1 MYRRRHGTSHYHRA
15 RLIKFRYWPQP
26 AAPRLK
32 HRGLLLNQGLGL
44 VLSRLATSIKL
55 CNSLCF
61 TAQKVRRALR
71 RIFLA
76 LCLTQI
82 LGGCGEDN
90 EAIKTQGIKALN
102 DWFLASASDNPPSC
116 HGFGLVKFYDASCA
130 DMYQHAAKIEPE
142 SRTITSSRLLKCFG
156 QGAQELCGEFVEIWL
171 NSMDTGGNPIQEGAV
186 LKRDDGVF
194 RLYWYRSDALFT
206 TLTKRAENTSD
217 DDNER
222 VLEDKQ
228 SELEAIYAEIVQRQ
242 PALYQFVMCTDAS
255 VSSSKLVGKPVHPQ
269 DISATD
275 MASRAQRCPEIFC
288 LALVGK
294 RIAPLCD

>member
-1 MYRRRHGTSHYHRA
+1 M
-15 RLIKFRYWPQP
+15 
-26 AAPRLK
+26 
-32 HRGLLLNQGLGL
+32 LLNQVFGL
-44 VLSRLATSIKL
+44 VPRHLAPSITPDTSTSF
-55 CNSLCF
+55 NW
-61 TAQKVRRALR
+61 QKFRHAHR
-71 RIFLA
+71 RIFFTLSLVLA
-76 LCLTQI
+76 
-82 LGGCGEDN
+82 LGGCSEDN

-102 DWFLASASDNPPSC
+102 DWFLASATDNPPSC
-116 HGFGLVKFYDASCA
+116 HAFGLVKFYDASCA
-130 DMYQHAAKIEPE
+130 DMYQHAAKIKPE
-142 SRTITSSRLLKCFG
+142 SRTITSSQLLKCFG

-171 NSMDTGGNPIQEGAV
+171 NSMDTRGNPIQEGAV

-242 PALYQFVMCTDAS
+242 PALYQFVMCTDTS

-275 MASRAQRCPEIFC
+275 MASRAQQCPEIFC